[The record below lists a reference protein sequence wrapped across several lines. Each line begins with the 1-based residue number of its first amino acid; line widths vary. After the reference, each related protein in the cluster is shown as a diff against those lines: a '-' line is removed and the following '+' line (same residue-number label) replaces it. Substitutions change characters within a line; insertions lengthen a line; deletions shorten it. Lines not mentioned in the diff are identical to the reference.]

1 MGLSDWAAEESE
13 RRLAP
18 LGRRWAHT
26 RVVAEKARQVATVL
40 APDDAEMLVAAAYLH
55 DVGYEPELATAE
67 FHPLDGAQWLA
78 SQGHER
84 LAGLVA
90 HHSGSMHEA
99 VSRGLDAQLRQFPD
113 EDSVVTA
120 VLAYCDMTTGPGGE
134 SMTPDERLA
143 DVEVRHG
150 ADSTVARGLRDAWPE
165 LMKAVAAVEERLA
178 AAGIPQPR

>member
-1 MGLSDWAAEESE
+1 MSDWAAEESE

-26 RVVAEKARQVATVL
+26 RAVVAKARQLATVL

-78 SQGHER
+78 GQGQER

-90 HHSGSMHEA
+90 HHSGSKHEA
-99 VSRGLDAQLRQFPD
+99 VHRGLDAQLGRYPD
-113 EDSVVTA
+113 EDSLLTA
-120 VLAYCDMTTGPGGE
+120 ALAYCDLTTGPGGE

-143 DVEVRHG
+143 DVEVRYG
-150 ADSTVARGLRDAWPE
+150 ADSTVTRGLRDAWPE
-165 LMKAVAAVEERLA
+165 LMDAVAAVTERLA
-178 AAGIPQPR
+178 DAGIRQPM